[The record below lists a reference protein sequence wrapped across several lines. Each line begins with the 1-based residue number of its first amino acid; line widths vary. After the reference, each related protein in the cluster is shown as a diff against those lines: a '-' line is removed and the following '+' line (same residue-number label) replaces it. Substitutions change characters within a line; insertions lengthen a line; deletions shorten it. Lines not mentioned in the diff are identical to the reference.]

1 MGRHTIRKSSFST
14 KRLAVA
20 GMATLALG
28 AVAAPAAN
36 AAPDSDWDRLAQC
49 ESGGDWSINTGNGFQ
64 GGLQFSPSTW
74 SGYGGDEFA
83 PSADQASREEQIVV
97 AERVL
102 EGQGWGAW
110 PSCSS
115 QLGLS
120 SAPEQRSAPA
130 APATDNYA
138 ANPQEA
144 AADLSSQTDALAIDG
159 VWEKVTE
166 AFAANGIEVP
176 SELESLYKD
185 NRAALND
192 NYTGAIKQ
200 AEAAGEQYKA
210 VAGNLF

>member
-49 ESGGDWSINTGNGFQ
+49 ESGGNWQINTGNGYQ

-74 SGYGGDEFA
+74 SGHGGGEFA

-102 EGQGWGAW
+102 AAQGWGAW
-110 PSCSS
+110 PSCSA
-115 QLGLS
+115 QLGLN
-120 SAPEQRSAPA
+120 SAAEQRSAPG
-130 APATDNYA
+130 APAADNYA
-138 ANPQEA
+138 ANPQAA

-176 SELESLYKD
+176 AQLEALYKD

-192 NYTGAIKQ
+192 HYTAGVKQ
-200 AEAAGEQYKA
+200 AESAADQYKA
-210 VAGNLF
+210 LAANLA